1 MAKCEPCDHYNPVS
15 LWDTLC
21 WGNSLK
27 LLQDRSTIELH
38 EDNHSKKI
46 SPVKETEGKH
56 HDTAPFTVAAVGNHT
71 VEISK

>member
-1 MAKCEPCDHYNPVS
+1 MNHVII
-15 LWDTLC
+15 TILC
-21 WGNSLK
+21 PFGIHCVGGNSLK
-27 LLQDRSTIELH
+27 LLQDRSTIGLH

-46 SPVKETEGKH
+46 SPVKETESKH